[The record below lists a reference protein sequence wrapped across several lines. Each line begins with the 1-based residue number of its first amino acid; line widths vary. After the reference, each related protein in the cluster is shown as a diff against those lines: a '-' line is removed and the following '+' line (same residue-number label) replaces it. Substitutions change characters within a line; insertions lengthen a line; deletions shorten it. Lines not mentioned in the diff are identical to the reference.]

1 MDLKVITTMYKKS
14 LLSASIVL
22 ALAPSVHA
30 EEYALFEEVVVSATR
45 TEQSKADVSSSI
57 ETVSADDIDSTLSND
72 VKEAL
77 KYTPGVNAQGTGR
90 FGISG
95 FNIRGMDQSRVKV
108 MVDDVQQPVPYN
120 PGATEQRKY
129 PNSIE
134 IDTLQAIEVNK
145 GPSSTLYGSDA
156 LGGVVLFRTKNPEDV
171 LVTDGN
177 EHRFGIKSGYSSA
190 NEEFKNTLT
199 WAMREDKL
207 ETLLMATYARGHET
221 ETHGSGSEVEGPDRG
236 AANPADSELGNL
248 LAKAFY
254 QVNEL
259 HRLGVTVEYYN
270 KQYDEDEL
278 NYNGYTIMPGFT
290 YTDNYNEDTNQRL
303 RVGVEHEWMLET
315 AITDKLDWSLN
326 YQDSSSLSKNYD
338 TTSMNGKR
346 MRERDSSDKSIQFN
360 AQASKLAEL
369 GAAPHEFTYGVNYV
383 STKFE
388 LDNTD
393 YKYDFGTVTPGSTGI
408 PDADLLQ
415 WGVFLQDQAYFLD
428 ESLIMTAGLRYDSF
442 NADPSTDSGYTT
454 EYPENKDSAFTGK
467 LGAVYHLNDNLSVFG
482 QISQGF
488 KAPTVYDLYYFY
500 NQGAIIEANP
510 NLKSEKS
517 ISYETG
523 LRGQFNSTKFE
534 FSTFFS
540 DYKDFIVQ
548 EKTGEQGGKDVISK
562 KNLDEVEIYG
572 AEFSS
577 TVLLDEAFNAPQ
589 GVYSRLAVAY
599 ADGEDKKTG
608 NDLDSVAPLTA
619 DLGLGINREKFG
631 ALANVKMVASKSEWN
646 SDSNADA
653 PGYALVDL
661 TAFYRPMNDLTLRA
675 GLFNILD
682 KKYWLYEDLSGY
694 DATGETFSIDSKSQP
709 GRNWGVSVD
718 YQF

>member
-1 MDLKVITTMYKKS
+1 MYKKTF
-14 LLSASIVL
+14 LSASIVL
-22 ALAPSVHA
+22 ALAPTVHA
-30 EEYALFEEVVVSATR
+30 EEFALFDEVVVSATR

-57 ETVSADDIDSTLSND
+57 ETVSSEQIDNTLSTD
-72 VKEAL
+72 VKQAL
-77 KYTPGVNAQGTGR
+77 KYTPGVNAQGSGR

-95 FNIRGMDQSRVKV
+95 FNIRGMEQSRVKV
-108 MVDDVQQPVPYN
+108 MIDDVQQPVPYN

-134 IDTLQAIEVNK
+134 IDTLQAIEINK

-156 LGGVVLFRTKNPEDV
+156 LGGVVLFRTKNPDDV
-171 LVTDGN
+171 LVTEGD

-199 WAMREDKL
+199 WAMRQGKFES
-207 ETLLMATYARGHET
+207 LLMATYANGHET
-221 ETHGSGSEVEGPDRG
+221 QTHSSGSEVEGPDRG

-254 QVNEL
+254 QANDL
-259 HRLGVTVEYYN
+259 HRFGVTVEYYN

-290 YTDNYNEDTNQRL
+290 YTDNYNQDTTERL
-303 RVGVEHEWMLET
+303 RVGVSHQWLLNS
-315 AITDKLDWSLN
+315 AITDSLDWSLN
-326 YQDSSSLSKNYD
+326 FQDSSSLSKNYD
-338 TTSMNGKR
+338 TTGFNGER

-360 AQASKLAEL
+360 AQASKLAEM
-369 GAAPHEFTYGVNYV
+369 GSTAHEFTYGVNYV
-383 STKFE
+383 STKFN
-388 LDNTD
+388 LQNTD
-393 YKYDFGTVTPGSTGI
+393 YKYTQGTQSPGSTGI

-415 WGVFLQDQAYFLD
+415 WGLFLQDQAYFLD
-428 ESLIMTAGLRYDSF
+428 DSLVMTAGLRYDSF
-442 NADPSTDSGYTT
+442 SATPSTDDGYTT
-454 EYPENKDSAFTGK
+454 EYPENKDDALTAK
-467 LGAVYHLNDNLSVFG
+467 LGAVYHLNDNLALFG

-517 ISYETG
+517 LSYEAG
-523 LRGQFNSTKFE
+523 LRGQNDSARFE
-534 FSTFFS
+534 LTTFIS
-540 DYKDFIVQ
+540 DYNDFITQ

-572 AEFSS
+572 AELSS
-577 TVLLDEAFNAPQ
+577 TILLDKAFNAPQ
-589 GVYSRLAVAY
+589 GLYSRLAVAY
-599 ADGEDKKTG
+599 AEGEDKNSG
-608 NDLDSVAPLTA
+608 DALDSVAPLTA
-619 DLGLGINREKFG
+619 DIGLGLERSSYG
-631 ALANVKMVASKSEWN
+631 ALANVKLVARKSDWN
-646 SDSNADA
+646 SDTNVDA
-653 PGYALVDL
+653 AGYALVDL
-661 TAFYRPMNDLTLRA
+661 TAYYRPISDLTLRA
-675 GLFNILD
+675 GLFNVLD
-682 KKYWLYEDLSGY
+682 KKYWLYDDLSGR

-709 GRNWGVSVD
+709 GRNWGVTVD

>member
-1 MDLKVITTMYKKS
+1 MYKKS

>member
-30 EEYALFEEVVVSATR
+30 EEYALFDEVVVSATR

-254 QVNEL
+254 QVNDL

-338 TTSMNGKR
+338 TTGMNGKR

-488 KAPTVYDLYYFY
+488 KAPTVYDLSL
-500 NQGAIIEANP
+500 IHI
-510 NLKSEKS
+510 
-517 ISYETG
+517 
-523 LRGQFNSTKFE
+523 
-534 FSTFFS
+534 
-540 DYKDFIVQ
+540 
-548 EKTGEQGGKDVISK
+548 
-562 KNLDEVEIYG
+562 
-572 AEFSS
+572 
-577 TVLLDEAFNAPQ
+577 
-589 GVYSRLAVAY
+589 
-599 ADGEDKKTG
+599 
-608 NDLDSVAPLTA
+608 
-619 DLGLGINREKFG
+619 
-631 ALANVKMVASKSEWN
+631 
-646 SDSNADA
+646 
-653 PGYALVDL
+653 
-661 TAFYRPMNDLTLRA
+661 
-675 GLFNILD
+675 
-682 KKYWLYEDLSGY
+682 
-694 DATGETFSIDSKSQP
+694 
-709 GRNWGVSVD
+709 
-718 YQF
+718 